1 MMEYSIVIENY
12 LKAIFTLSKSNEN
25 GATTKS
31 LGILLGTK
39 PPTVSDML
47 KKLDAEKLINY
58 SPYKSIS
65 LTEKGEKIAVKIIR
79 KHRLWETFLVEKL
92 DFTWDEVH
100 DIAEQLEHIKSPKLV
115 NSLDKFL
122 GYPKFDPHGDPIP
135 NEDGIFEKEYETTLD
150 QIKANSEVELMG
162 VKDHSVKFLKY
173 LDNISM
179 TPGVKIKVLDVNEY
193 DKSVALIINGKQQTI
208 SNQVCKNL
216 IVKRFPNID

>member
-1 MMEYSIVIENY
+1 MEYSIVIENY
-12 LKAIFTLSKSNEN
+12 LKAIFTLSKSDEN

-31 LGILLGTK
+31 IGILLGTK

-65 LTEKGEKIAVKIIR
+65 LTEKGEKIAVKVIR

-135 NEDGIFEKEYETTLD
+135 NEYGIFEKEYETTLD
-150 QIKANSEVELMG
+150 QIKVNSEVELMG

-173 LDNISM
+173 LDNVSM

-216 IVKRFPNID
+216 IVKRFSNKP

>member
-1 MMEYSIVIENY
+1 
-12 LKAIFTLSKSNEN
+12 
-25 GATTKS
+25 
-31 LGILLGTK
+31 
-39 PPTVSDML
+39 ML

-122 GYPKFDPHGDPIP
+122 GYPKFDHM
-135 NEDGIFEKEYETTLD
+135 ETQFPMKT
-150 QIKANSEVELMG
+150 G
-162 VKDHSVKFLKY
+162 YLKRNTK
-173 LDNISM
+173 L
-179 TPGVKIKVLDVNEY
+179 L
-193 DKSVALIINGKQQTI
+193 
-208 SNQVCKNL
+208 
-216 IVKRFPNID
+216 

>member
-1 MMEYSIVIENY
+1 MEYSIVIENY

-193 DKSVALIINGKQQTI
+193 DKSVALIINSKQQTI

-216 IVKRFPNID
+216 IVKRFPNKP

>member
-1 MMEYSIVIENY
+1 MEYSIVIENY
-12 LKAIFTLSKSNEN
+12 LKVIFTLSKSDEN

-31 LGILLGTK
+31 IGILLGTK

-65 LTEKGEKIAVKIIR
+65 LTEKGEKIAVKVIR

-193 DKSVALIINGKQQTI
+193 DKSVSLIINSKQQTI

>member
-1 MMEYSIVIENY
+1 
-12 LKAIFTLSKSNEN
+12 
-25 GATTKS
+25 
-31 LGILLGTK
+31 
-39 PPTVSDML
+39 ML

-193 DKSVALIINGKQQTI
+193 DKSVVLIINSKQQTI

-216 IVKRFPNID
+216 IVKRFPYRP

>member
-1 MMEYSIVIENY
+1 MEYSIVIENY

-122 GYPKFDPHGDPIP
+122 GHPKFDPHGDPIP
-135 NEDGIFEKEYETTLD
+135 NEEGIFEKEYETTLD

-216 IVKRFPNID
+216 IVKRFSNKP

>member
-1 MMEYSIVIENY
+1 MEYSIVIENY
-12 LKAIFTLSKSNEN
+12 LKVIFTLSKSDEN

-31 LGILLGTK
+31 IGILLGTK
-39 PPTVSDML
+39 PPTVSVML

-65 LTEKGEKIAVKIIR
+65 LTEKGEKIAVKVIR

-193 DKSVALIINGKQQTI
+193 DKSVSLIINSKQQTI